1 MSRESTPLL
10 GTPAPPSNGNKR
22 FVYAKVAVGAV
33 LAVSALALFAWS
45 GPSNDAV
52 VHANQTSSL
61 ATTRT
66 PTTTPRS
73 DPNAPL
79 AEWAGEEM
87 EPPFTKMTNLI
98 VPKLHAPTWKGA
110 IPSNAWWTNFLI
122 ADGHGEHLGEGQV
135 TLTPYTVI
143 GLNRGLQVSYGDD
156 RRVGDNASIQEY
168 FADDLVFSSNP
179 APTTRQV
186 VRFDSLHARLEFK
199 RAGHHGTF
207 TALLSRGSPYLS
219 VDYEGMVPSLSLG
232 GPVGAITQVNGVA
245 VNDKSVVTLTKSHFH
260 FHTRIERNLVQEW
273 LVFFPSN
280 VTLRVDAHTATV
292 QATSFYGIVRAA
304 IVPQGEKKAEF
315 KALLHRSANVVPVAA
330 AIRVGSAKNTGA
342 VEFAWKT
349 TQMTPNAST
358 IATDELLMLAFP
370 HHVDAFGDATG
381 VNVSSVMNTRPD
393 ITATSSDFKVLGRYG
408 HRTIK
413 GNLTAV
419 VGSAWTLLE
428 PLTTTGFFSQRPI
441 DPKRVHEISSA
452 LEKDA
457 SYRPSAS
464 DPYFFGKELAR
475 QARLVLIADQVHNW
489 AVRDSLLAKIEGWLT
504 RWLTLQNH
512 DFFVY
517 DTVWGGV
524 CSSVGIQGMFYM
536 TDFGN
541 GWYNDHHFH
550 YGYLLYSAAVL
561 GRYKPAFVQAH
572 KAALHTIVRDIANFN
587 IKDPYFPLARHVSW
601 FDGHSFAS
609 GVYVLD
615 GGKSQES
622 VSEAINAYY
631 GVYLLGQ
638 VLAMPDLEQFGRVLL
653 AMEMRAAQTYWQ
665 TTPEI
670 YGDEYAKNQMT
681 GQVGQTKVSYATWFG
696 PVIEHMHLINFMP
709 FTPITE
715 EFFSPE
721 YVAKEY
727 KVLYDGAV
735 SRKENP
741 MEEIWRG
748 YAFLDHAII
757 DPAAAWNEV
766 QTLKTY
772 DDGNS
777 RSNSL
782 YWIATRPTKP

>member
-1 MSRESTPLL
+1 MSRENTPLL
-10 GTPAPPSNGNKR
+10 GGERTGSKR
-22 FVYAKVAVGAV
+22 FLYAKMAVGAV
-33 LAVSALALFAWS
+33 FAVAAIVIFAWS
-45 GPSNDAV
+45 GPADTPVQV
-52 VHANQTSSL
+52 VTQAAAPVKV
-61 ATTRT
+61 ATTSPT
-66 PTTTPRS
+66 PSQTA

-79 AEWAGEEM
+79 AEWAGELM
-87 EPPFTKMTNLI
+87 EPPFPKETNLI
-98 VPKLHAPTWKGA
+98 VPKLHSPAWKGA

-143 GLNRGLQVSYGDD
+143 GLSSGLQVSYGDD
-156 RRVGDNASIQEY
+156 RRVGDNAIIQEY

-179 APTTRQV
+179 APNTRQV
-186 VRFDSLHARLEFK
+186 VWFDSLNVRLEFK
-199 RAGHHGTF
+199 RQGHAGTF
-207 TALLSRGSPYLS
+207 TALLARGSPYMS
-219 VDYEGMVPSLSLG
+219 VNYKGLVPKLSLG
-232 GPVGAITQVNGVA
+232 GSIGAITMCAGEAIGSTAKTFTGTQ
-245 VNDKSVVTLTKSHFH
+245 FH

-273 LVFFPSN
+273 LVFFPTN
-280 VTLRVDAHTATV
+280 VTLLVDAHTATV
-292 QATSFYGIVRAA
+292 QATTFSGIVRAA
-304 IVPQGEKKAEF
+304 ILPQGEAKASY
-315 KALLHRSANVVPVAA
+315 KALVRQLSNTVPVATS
-330 AIRVGSAKNTGA
+330 IKVGTAGDTGA
-342 VEFAWKT
+342 VSFAWQTKL
-349 TQMTPNAST
+349 MAPNAT
-358 IATDELLMLAFP
+358 GDNDLLMLAFP
-370 HHVDAFGDATG
+370 HHVDAFGDLANA
-381 VNVSSVMNTRPD
+381 NVTSVLDTRPD
-393 ITATSSDFKVLGRYG
+393 IAPAGALKVLGAMG
-408 HRTIK
+408 HRTLK

-419 VGSAWTLLE
+419 VGAAWTLVE
-428 PLTTTGFFSQRPI
+428 PLTKVGFFSPRPI
-441 DPKRVHEISSA
+441 DPRRVHDISAA
-452 LEKDA
+452 LDKDA
-457 SYRPSAS
+457 AYRPSAA
-464 DPYFFGKELAR
+464 DPYFFGKEVAR
-475 QARLVLIADQVHNW
+475 QARLILIADQVHNLS
-489 AVRDSLLAKIEGWLT
+489 VRDSLVAKVEGWLT
-504 RWLTLQNH
+504 RWLTLQNS

-524 CSSVGIQGMFYM
+524 CSNTGLKGVFYM

-550 YGYLLYSAAVL
+550 YGYFLYSAAVL
-561 GRYKPAFVQAH
+561 GRYRPEFLQRH
-572 KAALHTIVRDIANFN
+572 KAALFTIVRDIANFN
-587 IKDPYFPLARHVSW
+587 PHDVYFPLARHMSW

-638 VLAMPDLEQFGRVLL
+638 VLEMPRLEQFGRVLL

-665 TTPEI
+665 TKPEI
-670 YGDEYAKNQMT
+670 YGELYAKNQMT
-681 GQVGQTKVSYATWFG
+681 GQVGQTKATYATWFG
-696 PVIEHMHLINFMP
+696 PVIEHMHLINFIP

-721 YVAKEY
+721 YVQKEY
-727 KVLYDGAV
+727 QVLYDGAV
-735 SRKENP
+735 ARKENP

-782 YWIATRPTKP
+782 YWIATRPTP